1 MAGFAQMLRDTFLG
15 GAKKR
20 FKKRLEGREK
30 RSTTPTKPEKVV
42 VRPDRPIP
50 K

>member
-1 MAGFAQMLRDTFLG
+1 MAGFAQRLRDAFLKPLQ
-15 GAKKR
+15 KKNKR
-20 FKKRLEGREK
+20 RLEGREQ